1 MCKWFKR
8 LCVQD
13 LAARNVVVD
22 DDLVCKIS
30 AIDRCEQLN
39 ESEPFA
45 RVRHA
50 FLPARRYAIAG
61 TSYGHVSLSVCLCSS
76 QVGVLSIETDKR
88 IRLVFG
94 IAAAFHPSCDSPPKS
109 KIMWEEEGTFPCDPV
124 WHVSSRNGE
133 AYCELLCIGW
143 QWRNFNASCLSP
155 PSCG

>member
-1 MCKWFKR
+1 MCKCVKR
-8 LCVQD
+8 LCAQD

-50 FLPARRYAIAG
+50 FSPARRYAIAG

-76 QVGVLSIETDKR
+76 QVGG